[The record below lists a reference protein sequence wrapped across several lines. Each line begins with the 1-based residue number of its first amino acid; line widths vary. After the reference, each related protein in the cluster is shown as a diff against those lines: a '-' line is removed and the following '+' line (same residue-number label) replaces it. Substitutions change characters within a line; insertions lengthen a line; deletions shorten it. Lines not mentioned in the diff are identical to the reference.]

1 MQNQKRT
8 GKVTNATKGS
18 SSGSQPGGLYIGVCK
33 RLSANG
39 PYISIP
45 NLSPGAV
52 FGPCKVS
59 GLYPIVGSLVV
70 CMFLEDRLD
79 EVVIL
84 GRLIASNVINSTG
97 EPVVPTDVAT
107 KNYVDS
113 QIISLQAQIT
123 ALRTRYNS
131 HVAHPPPA

>member
-33 RLSANG
+33 RLSAQG

-59 GLYPIVGSLVV
+59 GLYPFPGSLVV

-113 QIISLQAQIT
+113 QIVALQAQIT

>member
-1 MQNQKRT
+1 MQNQQRT

-18 SSGSQPGGLYIGVCK
+18 SSGVQPGGLFIGVCK
-33 RLSANG
+33 RLSAQG
-39 PYISIP
+39 PYVSIP
-45 NLSPGAV
+45 NLSPGSV

-59 GLYPIVGSLVV
+59 GLYPIVGSLVI
-70 CMFLEDRLD
+70 CMFLENRLE

-84 GRLIASNVINSTG
+84 GRLITSNVINSTG
-97 EPVVPTDVAT
+97 EPVVATDAAT

-113 QIISLQAQIT
+113 QITALQAQIT
-123 ALRTRYNS
+123 ALRTRYNV